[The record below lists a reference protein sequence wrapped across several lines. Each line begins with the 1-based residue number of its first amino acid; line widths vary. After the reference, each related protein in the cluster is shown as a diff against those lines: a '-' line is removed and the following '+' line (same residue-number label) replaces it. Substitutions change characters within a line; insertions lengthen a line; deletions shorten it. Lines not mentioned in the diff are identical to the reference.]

1 MHGRASR
8 GVSTILAA
16 NNERFQLVI
25 THRLHRIAI
34 VTAALTALVGQVHAS
49 ENFDLRYPPGFGGAD
64 MSAPLDPG
72 WYFQLLAYSYSGKV
86 KSPTAAT
93 VDITAAPFSV
103 PIPGAAA
110 NVPLDASVRLKVNA
124 LIPRVAYMSSTK
136 WLGATVGFTALL
148 PLAEKESTISAKAGP
163 VAFNAAASLLP
174 AQDQAFIAA
183 GLAQGLAQQA
193 GALSSRSSG
202 LGDLE
207 LAPLLRWNLDPAQ
220 VLAALSVTLPTG
232 QYDKNKTAN
241 ASAGNFYT
249 LRPGVQYSAIGDGWD
264 MGVRAGYSVN
274 TRNKD
279 TGYRSGAS
287 VNVDWAVSKSL
298 SESLRIGAVGYGF
311 VQTTKD
317 TIDRD
322 PTLAQT
328 LTLGKKG
335 RVFGIGPSLT
345 WIKGSGEML
354 VEGRATREFSAKDRP
369 EGNSVWINVVVP
381 L

>member
-1 MHGRASR
+1 VA
-8 GVSTILAA
+8 T
-16 NNERFQLVI
+16 Q
-25 THRLHRIAI
+25 RLHR
-34 VTAALTALVGQVHAS
+34 AALAAIASTSLAGAVHAS
-49 ENFDLRYPPGFGGAD
+49 ENYDLRYPPGFGGAD

-72 WYFQLLAYSYSGKV
+72 WYFQFLAYSYSGKV
-86 KSPTAAT
+86 KSSTAAA
-93 VDITAAPFSV
+93 VDLTAPPFSV

-110 NVPLDASVRLKVNA
+110 SVPLDASVRLKVNA
-124 LIPRVAYMSSTK
+124 LIPRVAYMSNAK
-136 WLGATVGFTALL
+136 LLGATVGFTALL
-148 PLAEKESTISAKAGP
+148 PLAQKESTISAKAGP

-183 GLAQGLAQQA
+183 GLTPALEQQA

-207 LAPLLRWNLDPAQ
+207 IAPLLRWNLDPAQ
-220 VLAALSVTLPTG
+220 VLAALFVTLPTG

-249 LRPGVQYSAIGDGWD
+249 LRPGVQYSTIGNGWD
-264 MGVRAGYSVN
+264 AGIRAGYSVN

-287 VNVDWAVSKSL
+287 LNVDWAVSKSL
-298 SESLRIGAVGYGF
+298 SESLRLGAVGYAF

-335 RVFGIGPSLT
+335 QVFGIGPSLT
-345 WIKGSGEML
+345 WIKGNGEL
-354 VEGRATREFSAKDRP
+354 LIEGRAIHEFSAKDRP
-369 EGNSVWINVVVP
+369 EGTAIWLNVVVP
-381 L
+381 LI

>member
-1 MHGRASR
+1 MTG
-8 GVSTILAA
+8 
-16 NNERFQLVI
+16 
-25 THRLHRIAI
+25 HRLHRIAL
-34 VTAALTALVGQVHAS
+34 AAAVLGALGGQVHAS
-49 ENFDLRYPPGFGGAD
+49 ENYDLRYPPGFGGAD

-72 WYFQLLAYSYSGKV
+72 WYFQFLAYSYSGKV
-86 KSPTAAT
+86 KSPTAAA
-93 VDITAAPFSV
+93 VDLTAAPFSV

-110 NVPLDASVRLKVNA
+110 TVPLDATVRLKVNA

-148 PLAEKESTISAKAGP
+148 PLAQKESKISATVGP
-163 VAFNAAASLLP
+163 VAFNAPASLLP
-174 AQDQAFIAA
+174 AQDQAFISA
-183 GLAQGLAQQA
+183 GLSQGLQQEA
-193 GALSSRSSG
+193 AALSSRSSG

-220 VLAALSVTLPTG
+220 VIAALFVTLPTG
-232 QYDKNKTAN
+232 QYDKDKTAN

-249 LRPGVQYSAIGDGWD
+249 LRPGVQYSTIGDGWD
-264 MGVRAGYSVN
+264 LGARAGYSVN

-287 VNVDWAVSKSL
+287 LNVDWALSKSL
-298 SESLRIGAVGYGF
+298 SESLRLGAVGYAF

-322 PTLAQT
+322 PTLAQS

-345 WIKGSGEML
+345 WIKGSGDML
-354 VEGRATREFSAKDRP
+354 IEGRAIREFSAKDRP
-369 EGNSVWINVVVP
+369 EGTAVWLNVVVP
-381 L
+381 LI